1 MRAFLVSLLVLVV
14 TARADEPWRSLP
26 TDETLRV
33 IKNARDVYVFPYTTS
48 ANAHPR
54 RDEKHLRAL
63 DPPARDTLKRL
74 LGDPQNWFVG
84 FIDSAL
90 PVGVRE
96 VGVLF
101 RTKTDE
107 LLLFIDSDTISVSFR
122 GHWYGGGLI
131 SRRVN
136 DLYDWKRTYARLEL
150 EGK

>member
-1 MRAFLVSLLVLVV
+1 MATPYRRHRNEQRGSGAFSF
-14 TARADEPWRSLP
+14 A
-26 TDETLRV
+26 
-33 IKNARDVYVFPYTTS
+33 KNAAPTALIAS
-48 ANAHPR
+48 AWRHRPTR

-63 DPPARDTLKRL
+63 DPPARDTLNRL
-74 LGDPQNWFVG
+74 LGDRQNWFVG

-101 RTKTDE
+101 RTRTDE

-150 EGK
+150 ERK